1 MHYHIPLMQILTDDL
16 YLNYTSFPAGQE
28 VVPPPSLAQI
38 LYLYVSLSSQGYE
51 WVSLYRIA
59 GNSAS
64 VLIHDS
70 AIWQNFYEVAKFKI
84 RE

>member
-16 YLNYTSFPAGQE
+16 YLNYTSFPEGQE

-51 WVSLYRIA
+51 WVSLYHTA

-64 VLIHDS
+64 VLI
-70 AIWQNFYEVAKFKI
+70 QRFGKI
-84 RE
+84 FMKSPNLKSTNNS